1 MAKFT
6 VKDLKKALENL
17 DESKEVN
24 CSWRLDGTSI
34 EVDYV
39 KEIKENGREYYNIK
53 MQNMIENKTTKLIED
68 NKIEETLREL
78 KKEVEENEK
87 LFKEHD
93 ISIDEIVNLVSY
105 FKGKKEGIISL
116 TIIAVFRALSFE
128 LSISLWETLKKV
140 MEQKAV
146 EHFSKTFDTK

>member
-17 DESKEVN
+17 DESKEIN

-53 MQNMIENKTTKLIED
+53 MQNMMENKITKLIED
-68 NKIEETLREL
+68 NKIEEVLKEL
-78 KKEVEENEK
+78 KKR
-87 LFKEHD
+87 
-93 ISIDEIVNLVSY
+93 
-105 FKGKKEGIISL
+105 G
-116 TIIAVFRALSFE
+116 
-128 LSISLWETLKKV
+128 
-140 MEQKAV
+140 
-146 EHFSKTFDTK
+146 

>member
-6 VKDLKKALENL
+6 IKDLKKALENL
-17 DESKEVN
+17 DESKEVQCTWN
-24 CSWRLDGTSI
+24 LNATSI

-53 MQNMIENKTTKLIED
+53 MQNIIENKTTKLIED
-68 NKIEETLREL
+68 NKIEEALREL

-93 ISIDEIVNLVSY
+93 ISIDEIVNLVRC
-105 FKGKKEGIISL
+105 FKGKKEEEISL

-128 LSISLWETLKKV
+128 LSIVLWGTLKKV
-140 MEQKAV
+140 MKQKAV
-146 EHFSKTFDTK
+146 EHLSKTFDAK

>member
-1 MAKFT
+1 M
-6 VKDLKKALENL
+6 
-17 DESKEVN
+17 
-24 CSWRLDGTSI
+24 
-34 EVDYV
+34 
-39 KEIKENGREYYNIK
+39 
-53 MQNMIENKTTKLIED
+53 ENKTTKLIEN
-68 NKIEETLREL
+68 NKIKEALREL
-78 KKEVEENEK
+78 KKEIKENEK

-116 TIIAVFRALSFE
+116 TIIAIFKALSFE
-128 LSISLWETLKKV
+128 LSIALWETLKKV

>member
-17 DESKEVN
+17 DESKEVRCTWSLN
-24 CSWRLDGTSI
+24 ATNI

-68 NKIEETLREL
+68 NKIEEALREL

-93 ISIDEIVNLVSY
+93 ISIDEKN
-105 FKGKKEGIISL
+105 
-116 TIIAVFRALSFE
+116 R
-128 LSISLWETLKKV
+128 ETL
-140 MEQKAV
+140 
-146 EHFSKTFDTK
+146 H

>member
-39 KEIKENGREYYNIK
+39 KEIKENGREYYRIK

-93 ISIDEIVNLVSY
+93 ISIDEIVNLVNY

-116 TIIAVFRALSFE
+116 TIIAIFRALSFE
-128 LSISLWETLKKV
+128 
-140 MEQKAV
+140 
-146 EHFSKTFDTK
+146 